1 MKKYTKVRLNEAL
14 KDIKANF
21 TEVVDYIVYYDSIDE
36 DLKGFDLIYKIEELD
51 IKTEIRLLLNDFN
64 KRDLSKS
71 KTLLYNSLFYGIVN
85 DEESKQELINH
96 LKENK
101 SIVFENY
108 LLTLDKNK
116 GTDGELN
123 IKYVLSQLNE
133 HSSNKNKP
141 WGIYE

>member
-85 DEESKQELINH
+85 DEESKQELINN

-141 WGIYE
+141 

>member
-85 DEESKQELINH
+85 DEELKQELINH

-141 WGIYE
+141 

>member
-64 KRDLSKS
+64 KRDLSKT

-141 WGIYE
+141 

>member
-141 WGIYE
+141 